1 MKNFQENQRDVEAPQ
16 ARDLERTKR
25 LVSIW
30 AELNR
35 NIVYS
40 LPSFLSPVNDRV
52 NVALAMIEG
61 KHTHLVPMAFKARE
75 SLSMQMTQTWVI
87 DVHNVL

>member
-61 KHTHLVPMAFKARE
+61 SIHIWFPWLLRPVNRFQCR
-75 SLSMQMTQTWVI
+75 
-87 DVHNVL
+87 